1 MYIFWSL
8 TSTWTCV
15 CSLTGYYSFCKPVP
29 TTTADVSVSQNT
41 EQASGDYSLPSPK
54 HTLILTITLATLATL
69 ISCFLVVILMRK
81 GKLSC
86 LRKQHEDYRPFVVST
101 EESEPDNFLV
111 DVNNRDL
118 AFCSWGLQSKT
129 SLVANMPHEPWGG
142 SIVTF
147 FCLIDFHW
155 HLFGLVSI
163 PCKQLK
169 NIRLFILQFFCIY
182 SLWK

>member
-1 MYIFWSL
+1 MFILKSL
-8 TSTWTCV
+8 KSTRTCV
-15 CSLTGYYSFCKPVP
+15 CSFTGYYSFCKPVP
-29 TTTADVSVSQNT
+29 TTTAAVSASQNT

-69 ISCFLVVILMRK
+69 ISCFLVVILIRK

-101 EESEPDNFLV
+101 EEPESEPDNFHV

-129 SLVANMPHEPWGG
+129 SLVANMPDEPRLN
-142 SIVTF
+142 
-147 FCLIDFHW
+147 CDF
-155 HLFGLVSI
+155 LSV
-163 PCKQLK
+163 
-169 NIRLFILQFFCIY
+169 
-182 SLWK
+182 